1 VEAAT
6 PSSLTTLFRQWGSVM
21 RASES
26 GQSQLRG
33 ILTLAAVAVLIYVAV
48 RTVPIYIDN
57 YDLEDYIR
65 QLAIQ
70 ATAARPPA
78 AQIQQS
84 VLAHALDLHLPVS
97 ADQIKVESNRG
108 GVKIAVD
115 YTVPVDLRVYTL
127 VLHFTYSTS
136 NAALI

>member
-1 VEAAT
+1 
-6 PSSLTTLFRQWGSVM
+6 M

-48 RTVPIYIDN
+48 RTVPIYVNN
-57 YDLEDYIR
+57 YELEDYIR

-70 ATAARPPA
+70 ATAAHSPA
-78 AQIQQS
+78 AEIQQT
-84 VLAHALDLHLPVS
+84 VLTRAADLQLPVS
-97 ADQIKVESNRG
+97 TDQIKVESNRG
-108 GVKIAVD
+108 GVKIDID

-127 VLHFTYSTS
+127 VLHFRYSTS
-136 NAALI
+136 NRALI